1 MNDLLKEFV
10 FEFLKRRTYNE
21 ISGDYSMSGT
31 RRMQAPGNLRSGFST
46 MGSRSSIL
54 NDQEFEDNLKSQE
67 EESLPKAALCL
78 LTKGKKVLAVSRGK
92 NLLDLNMPGGTVEP
106 GEEPIVAAKR
116 ELFEE
121 TGLKATEIYLVYSKP
136 NNGWLVSVFRVPTYV
151 GTLRGSSEGQPS
163 WEDPEVLGNGTYGDY
178 FKEMIESLKLQF
190 ED

>member
-1 MNDLLKEFV
+1 MRKDLLKEFV
-10 FEFLKRRTYNE
+10 LEFLKRSFNE

-46 MGSRSSIL
+46 MGSRLSIL
-54 NDQEFEDNLKSQE
+54 SDQETEDQFKNQE

-92 NLLDLNMPGGTVEP
+92 DFLDLNMPGGTVEP

-121 TGLKATEIYLVYSKP
+121 TGLKAAEIYPIYSKV
-136 NNGWLVSVFRVPTYV
+136 NNGWLVSVFRVPTYT
-151 GTLRGSSEGQPS
+151 GSLRGSSEGKPS
-163 WEDPEVLGNGTYGDY
+163 WEDPEVLSNGTYGNY
-178 FKEMIESLKLQF
+178 FEEMIESLKIQF